1 MARIFK
7 VCYMEQPF
15 NLEELD
21 LYENYFEYI
30 GNRRALSQDSV
41 RAIEDDYMTC
51 ATTAEEELVE
61 CLTQEEYENFKDKIG
76 EEYDLLL
83 NGEID
88 YVEFE

>member
-30 GNRRALSQDSV
+30 GNRRALSQSSV

-51 ATTAEEELVE
+51 VTTAEEELVE
-61 CLTQEEYENFKDKIG
+61 GLTQEEYENFKDKIG